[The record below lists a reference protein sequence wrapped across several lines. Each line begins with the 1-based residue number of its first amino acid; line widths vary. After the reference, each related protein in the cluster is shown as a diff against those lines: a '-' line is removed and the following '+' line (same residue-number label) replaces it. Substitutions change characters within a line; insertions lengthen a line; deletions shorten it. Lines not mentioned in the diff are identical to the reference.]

1 MTASQRLERG
11 LTLTRAFEAPPDV
24 VFESWTNPA
33 LLDWFFNPGM
43 PVDEPVTVDFR
54 VGGAW
59 RQLMVIDKTTRYM
72 TGGVYREIVPNER
85 LVFWWGAEG
94 GWPDLDPDHLDR
106 SPLCTVTLTPRGPG
120 GTRTEMHF
128 ELQLPA
134 HFSDE
139 TVEEW
144 IGKMGN
150 GWGMTIDRLVAKLRR
165 AA

>member
-1 MTASQRLERG
+1 
-11 LTLTRAFEAPPDV
+11 
-24 VFESWTNPA
+24 
-33 LLDWFFNPGM
+33 
-43 PVDEPVTVDFR
+43 
-54 VGGAW
+54 
-59 RQLMVIDKTTRYM
+59 
-72 TGGVYREIVPNER
+72 
-85 LVFWWGAEG
+85 
-94 GWPDLDPDHLDR
+94 
-106 SPLCTVTLTPRGPG
+106 
-120 GTRTEMHF
+120 MHF